1 MAHPRIQEQHLDLP
15 AWSLDEELYPTCHH
29 MRPSRFSSESKKLRL
44 TLRLV
49 WDSSPAWTIANIA
62 LLLLETGIALVAL
75 YLLKLWVDAVT
86 LHLGT
91 ADPVHALRDVGL
103 LIVSALIVALLGNA
117 SSVLSDLVKRAQSQA
132 IADHVQSL
140 VLHKAA
146 QVDLSHYED
155 AHYYDILHRVQFDAS
170 WRPREVLSA
179 LLQSGANV
187 ISLVAV
193 AGLLFWIHW
202 AIPVVLIGSALPEL
216 IARLRYST
224 HLHAWE
230 TARTRTE
237 RQASYVNW
245 LLTRDTHAKE
255 IRLFNLG
262 PFFHRSFD
270 QIRTRLRGERLG
282 VAVRKAWVDLGARC
296 GATIV
301 LFALYGFLAYLTIL
315 GQLSLGTLV
324 MCLQAI
330 QRCFGHL
337 TAVAENLARLYENHL
352 FLTHLHELLAVRN
365 SVGDPDKPKRVPR
378 PLREGIVFENVSFR
392 YPNASAN
399 VLSNLNLTISPREH
413 VALVG
418 RNGVGKTTL
427 VKLLCRL
434 YDPNEGRILIDGID
448 LREFDS
454 AALRKQISVIFQDF
468 AKYQLTARENIWLGD
483 TSCDPDDRRIQAA
496 AMRAGAEAAIGRL
509 PRQYENVLGK
519 WFEDGEELSLGE
531 WQKVAI
537 ARAFYRS
544 GQILVLDEPTSAL
557 DPRAESELVESFQ
570 RLARGV
576 TSILISH
583 RLSTVRLADRIYV
596 MERGQI
602 AEAGTHE
609 ELIKRQGDYADLFL
623 LQARSYS
630 MNAKP

>member
-1 MAHPRIQEQHLDLP
+1 
-15 AWSLDEELYPTCHH
+15 
-29 MRPSRFSSESKKLRL
+29 MRLSQFSSESKKFRL

-49 WDSSPAWTIANIA
+49 WDSSPVWTIANIV
-62 LLLLETGIALVAL
+62 LLLLETGISLAAL

-86 LHLGT
+86 LRLGT
-91 ADPVHALRDVGL
+91 SDPVQALRDVGL

-140 VLHKAA
+140 VLHKAS
-146 QVDLSHYED
+146 QVDLSHYEN

-187 ISLVAV
+187 VSLVAV

-202 AIPVVLIGSALPEL
+202 AIPVVLICTALPEL
-216 IARLRYST
+216 IARLRYSS

-282 VAVRKAWVDLGARC
+282 VAVRKAWVDLGARLS
-296 GATIV
+296 ATIV
-301 LFALYGFLAYLTIL
+301 LFALYGFLAYLTIR

-365 SVGDPDKPKRVPR
+365 SVGDPAKPKRVPR
-378 PLREGIVFENVSFR
+378 PLTEGIVFENVSFR
-392 YPNASAN
+392 YPDAGVN

-454 AALRKQISVIFQDF
+454 AALRKEISVIFQDF

-496 AMRAGAEAAIGRL
+496 AMRAGAEAAIRRL

-537 ARAFYRS
+537 ARAFYRN

-570 RLARGV
+570 RLTRGA

-609 ELIKRQGDYADLFL
+609 ELMKRQGDYADLFS

-630 MNAKP
+630 IDVKS